1 MIESAGNGAS
11 ISDTPY
17 YSLKQI
23 EKLSCPPGERI
34 QRTSSAGYTL
44 FIPLEGQ
51 GWAQTEQERCALERG
66 NGWLSEQGMSCRIQ
80 GGAHGLVLYRLEFAA
95 VRSDSMQSGTR
106 PDMAPREELLRP
118 GPVSCRPISQCLLM
132 LEEVAQSRQSREPV
146 ERFAGQIRFQELL
159 LLLMRANPY
168 TVPVIDERRAVQRS
182 ILYIQEHYSE
192 TITVE
197 LLAEVAGIGR
207 TRYSQLFKEVT
218 GQNPLE
224 YLNRLRIERAQQQ
237 LLLTGDRLHEIALSV
252 GYSNEYYFNRRF
264 KGLVGVTPGQ
274 YRSIHQTGG
283 RVFAPFLEDYL
294 LALGITPVA
303 QYCHPD
309 WGKQD
314 YLQLRQVPAIDIS
327 SGDWQELARYSPEL
341 IMLDDGFRRWHLEEC
356 GTVAPL
362 FKLPHYQEDWRATL
376 RSAAAVFGR
385 PERVREVIAEY
396 EHEAQLAMRQL
407 SRSVRQQTVAF
418 LRISAAGVALY
429 GCDGLGYTAP
439 VLHQDLGLTPH
450 PLVRRLTSGQKRVTL
465 SAEELSLLHADHL
478 FITFDKLEG
487 EGRELLETELWRALP
502 AVRSGTVYEVDFMAW
517 MNYGVLAHRRK
528 ISDVLQVLA

>member
-1 MIESAGNGAS
+1 MIESAGNGVSLTDA
-11 ISDTPY
+11 PY
-17 YSLKQI
+17 YSLK
-23 EKLSCPPGERI
+23 EVEALSCPPGERI
-34 QRTSSAGYTL
+34 QLAGSAGFTL
-44 FIPLEGQ
+44 LIPMEGQ
-51 GWAQTEQERCALERG
+51 GWAQTEQERCALDRG
-66 NGWLSEQGMSCRIQ
+66 NGWLFEPGMRYRIQ
-80 GGAHGLVLYRLEFAA
+80 GGTVGLVLYRLEFTA
-95 VRSDSMQSGTR
+95 VRSDFMQSGDW
-106 PDMAPREELLRP
+106 PDIAPQEELLRP
-118 GPVSCRPISQCLLM
+118 GPVCCRPVSQCLLM
-132 LEEVAQSRQSREPV
+132 LEEVVQNRQGREPV
-146 ERFAGQIRFQELL
+146 ERFAGQVRFQELL
-159 LLLMRANPY
+159 LLLMRANP
-168 TVPVIDERRAVQRS
+168 TAVPVIDERKAVQHS
-182 ILYIQEHYSE
+182 ILYMQEHYPE
-192 TITVE
+192 TISVE

-224 YLNRLRIERAQQQ
+224 FLNRMRIERAQQQ

-264 KGLVGVTPGQ
+264 KGMVGVTPGQ
-274 YRSIHQTGG
+274 YRSIHQTGT

-294 LALGITPVA
+294 LALGIIPVA

-314 YLQLRQVPAIDIS
+314 YLQLRQVPTIDIS

-356 GTVAPL
+356 STVAPL

-396 EHEAQLAMRQL
+396 EHEARLAKGQL

-418 LRISAAGVALY
+418 LRISAGGIALY
-429 GCDGLGYTAP
+429 GCERLGYTAP

-450 PLVRRLTSGQKRVTL
+450 PLVRRLTSGQKRVAL
-465 SAEELSLLHADHL
+465 SAEELSQLHADHL
-478 FITFDKLEG
+478 FITFDRLEG
-487 EGRELLETELWRALP
+487 EGRELLETELWQALP